1 MTEML
6 RMIDRAYR
14 LVWHEL
20 WTVRDGRAVRMVLFT
35 EVEKGFEAAG
45 LRP

>member
-1 MTEML
+1 VTEML

-14 LVWHEL
+14 LVWHE
-20 WTVRDGRAVRMVLFT
+20 RDGRAVRMVLFT